1 MKTFKHLINRYHPVD
16 WLLKSIER
24 SKNVDRTRLDLSE
37 NLYGSTEF
45 LVIMSDIAI
54 RMSNNNRIKG
64 KVPTNKEYVDFISLY
79 INTYQDKF
87 TSNMLKK
94 YGVMYLPLMTAEQIK
109 FKYPN
114 ANLIGRLL
122 ALYSHYEKDILEA
135 TGLKLIDLLII
146 LFVIKIIYNDPK
158 RLFFRVHEL
167 TSSYLDILSAENIKK
182 FLNYFSIT
190 IAEYRNKTIAMG
202 LENSDLYSFRLIE
215 KYPIIWYGNHNYM
228 VPSFDNLLHSLTN
241 NMYIHLLTHYAGGKA
256 GKTYHESLGNHFED
270 YVTTLT
276 KKVFDDITRASDI
289 VPKGSENAEFVILYD
304 NTAIVVEVK
313 KFIYGRDTPYKDN
326 LDELD
331 GLLDRHIKKA
341 FRQIETTFEHVA
353 QSNKIGII
361 VTFGDINMPTSV
373 HQYLRSKF
381 PDDKIKYLDNI
392 IITSIG
398 SYESLMANHPDNV
411 LDILNAYLSK
421 DPNHKGDIIQTLDE
435 LNLER
440 INPDLNQLHEEALE
454 KALKKYRLL
463 EEEK

>member
-24 SKNVDRTRLDLSE
+24 SKNVDRSRLDLRE
-37 NLYGSTEF
+37 NLFGSTEF

-54 RMSNNNRIKG
+54 RVSNNDRITG
-64 KVPTNKEYVDFISLY
+64 KIPKHNEYVDFINSY
-79 INTYQDKF
+79 INTQQDKF
-87 TSNMLKK
+87 TSKMLKK
-94 YGVMYLPLMTAEQIK
+94 YGAVYLSLMTAEQIK

-122 ALYSHYEKDILEA
+122 ALYSHYEKDVLEA
-135 TGLKLIDLLII
+135 TGLKLIELLII
-146 LFVIKIIYNDPK
+146 MLVIKIIYGDSK
-158 RLFFRVHEL
+158 RYAFRAHEL
-167 TSSYLDILSAENIKK
+167 MSSELDILNAENIKK
-182 FLNYFSIT
+182 FLNYFSLDIRG
-190 IAEYRNKTIAMG
+190 YRTKCKEMG
-202 LENSDLYSFRLIE
+202 LDKNQLYSFRIIE
-215 KYPIIWYGNHNYM
+215 KFPIIRFGSDQYI

-373 HQYLRSKF
+373 HQYLRSQF